1 MNIRVF
7 RPYYKTDASLGLA
20 DHVEPQHQPANLFL
34 RARWRLERAHSA
46 ISISRLD
53 EDGRVL
59 MLAAKSNRS
68 TDQGTS
74 QALVCNSRL
83 AVCSVAPIKLLE
95 CIFDEIR

>member
-7 RPYYKTDASLGLA
+7 QFTTRRTRARVLA
-20 DHVEPQHQPANLFL
+20 DHVEPHHQPATLLL

-59 MLAAKSNRS
+59 MLAAKSNRG
-68 TDQGTS
+68 TDQGTRLQFPPRRFQCS
-74 QALVCNSRL
+74 ADQAARMH
-83 AVCSVAPIKLLE
+83 
-95 CIFDEIR
+95 FR